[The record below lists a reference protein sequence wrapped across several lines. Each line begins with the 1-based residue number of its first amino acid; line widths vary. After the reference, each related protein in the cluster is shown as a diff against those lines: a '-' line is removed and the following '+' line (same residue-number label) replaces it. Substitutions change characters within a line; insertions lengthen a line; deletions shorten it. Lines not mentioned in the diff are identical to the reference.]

1 MNEKN
6 IWIQDENWCMNY
18 HQKAIRRFHPNV
30 NRLNNGTLLTRHK
43 KIIQPAK
50 KYFHWM
56 STLSCELS
64 EKKIEQ
70 FLVPFIFVCCTESW
84 KKRVKL

>member
-1 MNEKN
+1 MNEK
-6 IWIQDENWCMNY
+6 IISIQDENWWLNY
-18 HQKAIRRFHPNV
+18 HQKAIRRFHSNV
-30 NRLNNGTLLTRHK
+30 NRLNNGTLLTRHR

-50 KYFHWM
+50 KYFNSM

-70 FLVPFIFVCCTESW
+70 FLVPFISVYCTESW
-84 KKRVKL
+84 KKRVEL